1 MPGDIASESAPESAA
16 APVRTG
22 FSSRNG
28 YRYFVA
34 AVLCVVY
41 TFNFLDRQF
50 LAILAQPVKLALH
63 LSDTQLGLLTG
74 LMFGLFYT
82 CFGIPVAALA
92 DRFNRVWI
100 ITIASGL
107 WSLFSAACGL
117 ATGFTSL
124 AIARLGVGI
133 GEAGGSAP
141 SYSIISDYFPPN
153 ERGVGLAIY
162 SLGVPIGIMVGAAS
176 GGWIA
181 AHYGWRAAFLSLGA
195 ISFVLSPLIP
205 LLVREPKRGRLDAS
219 ASAHAATPSMFK
231 AISFFVRSP
240 TLMLTALSA
249 GLTALVIYGLL
260 SWMPAF
266 LMREK
271 GMTLT
276 DIAFRY
282 SVVAG
287 GASAFGTTLGGWLVD
302 RVAPRR
308 PALYALI
315 PGLAVLIGAPFLFA
329 LANAPGWPAALAF
342 MFVPY
347 AMLAVYLAPGLT
359 VIQNGVPV
367 AHRAAAGALFL
378 FMLNLIGMGCGP
390 LFVGMISDRLA
401 PTLGVHALKVALE
414 CLTPFF
420 VLAFLC
426 QMAAA
431 WRLHADHKLKEVQ
444 PS

>member
-1 MPGDIASESAPESAA
+1 MPGEVASQTAADSAA
-16 APVRTG
+16 GAAPAG
-22 FSSRNG
+22 FSAGKR

-100 ITIASGL
+100 VTIASGL

-117 ATGFTSL
+117 ATGFTTL

-195 ISFVLSPLIP
+195 ISLALSPLIP
-205 LLVREPKRGRLDAS
+205 ILVREPKRGRLDAD
-219 ASAHAATPSMFK
+219 AAAHAATPSMFK
-231 AISFFVRSP
+231 AIGFFVRSP
-240 TLMLTALSA
+240 TLMLTAVSA
-249 GLTALVIYGLL
+249 GLTAMVIYGLL

-266 LMREK
+266 LMRDK

-282 SVVAG
+282 SFVAG
-287 GASAFGTTLGGWLVD
+287 GASALGTTLGGWLVD
-302 RVAPRR
+302 RLAPRR

-315 PGLAVLIGAPFLFA
+315 PGLATLVGAPFLVA
-329 LANAPGWPAALAF
+329 LAHAPSWPQALAL

-347 AMLAVYLAPGLT
+347 ALLAVYLAPGLA

-367 AHRAAAGALFL
+367 AHRAAAGALYL

-390 LFVGMISDRLA
+390 LFVGALSDHLA
-401 PTLGVHALKVALE
+401 PSLGVHALRVALE
-414 CLTPFF
+414 WLTPVFI
-420 VLAFLC
+420 LAFLC

-431 WRLHADHKLKEVQ
+431 WRLSADARKVAQ
-444 PS
+444 